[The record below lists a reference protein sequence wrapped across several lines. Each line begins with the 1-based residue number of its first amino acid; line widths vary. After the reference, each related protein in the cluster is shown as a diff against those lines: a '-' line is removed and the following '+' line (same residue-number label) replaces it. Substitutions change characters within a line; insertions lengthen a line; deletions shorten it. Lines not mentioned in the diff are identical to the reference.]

1 MGYGTVYHHPSVA
14 ANILSFHKLVK
25 RFKSVKYDNGIKDAF
40 VVTRDDDSTMEFN
53 RRIVSLRF
61 FIECKKETRI

>member
-40 VVTRDDDSTMEFN
+40 VVTRDDDSTMEFK

>member
-1 MGYGTVYHHPSVA
+1 LGYGTVYHHPSVA

>member
-1 MGYGTVYHHPSVA
+1 MGYGTVYHHPSMA